1 MPHWL
6 KKTMILL
13 GLLERFIKYLTGN
26 SSGYWLIYLISVE
39 LLTERAEQE
48 MSSAKHLTLL

>member
-1 MPHWL
+1 
-6 KKTMILL
+6 MILL
-13 GLLERFIKYLTGN
+13 GLPERFIKYLTGN